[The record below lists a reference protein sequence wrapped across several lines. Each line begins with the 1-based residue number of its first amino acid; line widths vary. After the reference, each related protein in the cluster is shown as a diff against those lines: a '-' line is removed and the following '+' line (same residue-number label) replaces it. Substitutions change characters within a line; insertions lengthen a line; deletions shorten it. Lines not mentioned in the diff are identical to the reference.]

1 MSLLFNAITEQ
12 VDFGDLSIS
21 QNQFTALVWV
31 NPSNVD
37 ATFRQI
43 CGEDRAGTETLRM
56 MTSTSTAAGQ
66 LRFQAK
72 FDLKTISNS
81 GVMVANVWQY
91 LAFRFDNS
99 DATQKCRIYRGTLT
113 SAAVEVGYSTVDET
127 GSPPLGASN
136 PFIVGRGSAGS
147 FPFDGKA
154 GNIVVYNN
162 KALTLNEIIAHQFS
176 MMPKT
181 TGAVLYSELGWSG
194 VTNQV
199 DWSGNKNNGTITGA
213 TVDDHVPLVYEDE
226 APVSPY
232 IVASTSLT
240 VQSISQPQVLDNINL
255 TQANNLTAN
264 NITQSQLL
272 DAVVLGVGGTLSV
285 ADVAQPQA
293 LDQVAL
299 IQQNILS
306 LTNISQAQPLDSIS
320 LTQASNLTV
329 NDIFQSQTLDAVTLE
344 LGLTLSVAAIS
355 QIQSLEQV
363 NLTQQSI
370 LTILNLAQ
378 TQNLESLD
386 LTQSNILII
395 DDLGQGHILDSC
407 NVFTS
412 VVGYVTGIIS
422 IKPAV
427 TASINIIAAVTGTLT
442 IDRNE

>member
-226 APVSPY
+226 APLSPY
-232 IVASTSLT
+232 IVASVIPLAAA
-240 VQSISQPQVLDNINL
+240 SISSDTEAVAGAVTQTHEL
-255 TQANNLTAN
+255 TGVDASSDTEAVAGAVTQTHELTG
-264 NITQSQLL
+264 L
-272 DAVVLGVGGTLSV
+272 DASSDTEAVAGAVTQTHELTGGDASSDTEAVAGAVTQTHELTGGDASSDTEAVAGAVTQTHELTGVDASSDTEV
-285 ADVAQPQA
+285 IAI
-293 LDQVAL
+293 AL
-299 IQQNILS
+299 INGS
-306 LTNISQAQPLDSIS
+306 LGPVKNTVLKSATVLRTLKSAA
-320 LTQASNLTV
+320 ASRN
-329 NDIFQSQTLDAVTLE
+329 
-344 LGLTLSVAAIS
+344 
-355 QIQSLEQV
+355 
-363 NLTQQSI
+363 
-370 LTILNLAQ
+370 
-378 TQNLESLD
+378 
-386 LTQSNILII
+386 
-395 DDLGQGHILDSC
+395 
-407 NVFTS
+407 
-412 VVGYVTGIIS
+412 IIS
-422 IKPAV
+422 ATPIRTLK
-427 TASINIIAAVTGTLT
+427 AA
-442 IDRNE
+442 